1 MTLEETLTALRAPSR
16 TSGQAFAILQAIAR
30 MLGEKP
36 EDPVA
41 QSLLIRALEHREDF
55 AACSSFLN
63 ALLRETG
70 LYPYAEPNELSTRDR
85 LAFEFHRPDGRLAD
99 AGMVF
104 HRVQAQVYWRLVDGE
119 NVILS
124 APTSFGKSLVIDALI
139 ASGKFRRVALVV
151 PTIALIDETRKR
163 LSRFG
168 DAYKIVTHASQP
180 ADPKRGT
187 IYVLTQERVIERE
200 DLESLDLFII
210 DEFYKLDPSGGGAD
224 RAAILNHAFYK
235 LLKTTRQLSSW
246 PQYPD
251 RAN

>member
-1 MTLEETLTALRAPSR
+1 MTFDETLAALRTPSR
-16 TSGQAFAILQAIAR
+16 TPAQAFAILQAIAR

-36 EDPVA
+36 ENPAA

-55 AACSSFLN
+55 AACSSLLN

-70 LYPYAEPNELSTRDR
+70 LYPYAEPNELTARDR
-85 LAFEFHRPDGRLAD
+85 LAFEFHRPEGRLAD

-139 ASGKFRRVALVV
+139 ASGKFRRIALVV

-163 LSRFG
+163 LSRFA
-168 DAYKIVTHASQP
+168 DAYKI
-180 ADPKRGT
+180 
-187 IYVLTQERVIERE
+187 
-200 DLESLDLFII
+200 
-210 DEFYKLDPSGGGAD
+210 GAV
-224 RAAILNHAFYK
+224 RFW
-235 LLKTTRQLSSW
+235 T
-246 PQYPD
+246 
-251 RAN
+251 